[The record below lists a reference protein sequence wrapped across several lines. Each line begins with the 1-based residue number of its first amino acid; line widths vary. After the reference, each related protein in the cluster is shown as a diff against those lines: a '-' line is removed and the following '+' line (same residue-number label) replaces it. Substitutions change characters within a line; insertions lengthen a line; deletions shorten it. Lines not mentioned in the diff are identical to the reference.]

1 MIDTFNAADKRTV
14 VAGDSADN
22 IGKIRGFIIDPG
34 ANRVEAVHISGR
46 GKHADIVEWGR
57 LRFGGDAVI
66 VDSEDAVERVDEER
80 EVLAVKGKLAI
91 RGSRVL
97 DTAGFELGTVEDV
110 SFDSDTGQLMTVR
123 TTTGEVDAARLCSL
137 GSYGPVVDAED

>member
-14 VAGDSADN
+14 VAGDSAEN
-22 IGKIRGFIIDPG
+22 IGKIRGFIVDAG

-46 GKHADIVEWGR
+46 GKNADIVEWSS

-66 VDSEDAVERVDEER
+66 VESGDAVAQVSEER
-80 EVLAVKGKLAI
+80 EVLAVKGPLAM

-97 DTAGFELGTVEDV
+97 DTGGFELGTVEDV
-110 SFDSDTGQLMTVR
+110 SFDSETGELVTVR

-137 GSYGPVVDAED
+137 GSYALVVDADE

>member
-14 VAGDSADN
+14 VAGDSAEN
-22 IGKIRGFIIDPG
+22 IGKIRRFIVDPG

-46 GKHADIVEWGR
+46 GKKADIIEWGR

-66 VDSEDAVERVDEER
+66 ADSGDAVERVEEER
-80 EVLAVKGKLAI
+80 ELLAVKGTLAM

-110 SFDSDTGQLMTVR
+110 SFDSETGELQTVR

-137 GSYGPVVDAED
+137 GSYALVVDAEE

>member
-46 GKHADIVEWGR
+46 GKNADIVEWGR

-97 DTAGFELGTVEDV
+97 DTAVFP
-110 SFDSDTGQLMTVR
+110 DS
-123 TTTGEVDAARLCSL
+123 AAVAPAADLI
-137 GSYGPVVDAED
+137 G

>member
-14 VAGDSADN
+14 VAGDSAEN
-22 IGKIRGFIIDPG
+22 IGKIRGFIVDSG

-46 GKHADIVEWGR
+46 GKNADIVEWSS

-66 VDSEDAVERVDEER
+66 VESGDAVAQVSEER
-80 EVLAVKGKLAI
+80 EVLAVKGPLAM

-97 DTAGFELGTVEDV
+97 DTGGFELGTVEDV
-110 SFDSDTGQLMTVR
+110 SFDSETGELVTVR

-137 GSYGPVVDAED
+137 GSYALVVDADE